1 MAKAKAKKDSFTPEE
16 EALIPEFF
24 DKYIKQQTEQ
34 ASLEDITKAVNII
47 WADMKQEPPEI
58 MVLDSPIACKKHC
71 PDLKEFASPY
81 WSIWFNSYA
90 AMYDFANTIG
100 LEMDQEKLEKFLLW
114 TRCCPFVLFK
124 DDFVYVSR
132 KPTTLEFNDAGQ
144 LHCDDGPAC
153 LYKDGWAIWSLNGV
167 AVTEQIVM
175 KPETLTLKQIK
186 EEENAEIKR
195 LMIERYGFEQYLAEV
210 DAKLLD
216 RHTNDIEGTKELL
229 YQAED
234 MKFLLC
240 ICPST
245 SKEFALEVK
254 DDIETCAEAQS
265 YLSSGLSSRIISA
278 S

>member
-1 MAKAKAKKDSFTPEE
+1 MAKAKKQSFTPEE

-24 DKYIKQQTEQ
+24 EKYLKQQTEQ
-34 ASLEDITKAVNII
+34 ASLEDITKAVNTI
-47 WADMKQEPPEI
+47 WADMGQAPPEI
-58 MVLDSPIACKKHC
+58 KVMDSPIACKKDC
-71 PDLKEFASPY
+71 PNLKDFASPY

-114 TRCCPFVLFK
+114 TRCCPFILFK

-132 KPTTLEFNDAGQ
+132 KPIKLGFNDAGQ

-153 LYKDGWAIWSLNGV
+153 LYADGWSIWSLNGV

-175 KPETLTLKQIK
+175 RPETLTLEQIK
-186 EEENAEIKR
+186 NEENEEVKR
-195 LMIERYGFEQYLAEV
+195 LMIERYGFELYLAQVNAE
-210 DAKLLD
+210 LID
-216 RHTNDIEGTKELL
+216 RRTNDIEGTRELL
-229 YQAED
+229 YKADGMQ
-234 MKFLLC
+234 FLLC

-245 SKEFALEVK
+245 AKEFCLEVENGIK
-254 DDIETCAEAQS
+254 TCAEAQK
-265 YLSSGLSSRIISA
+265 YLSSGLSDRIISA

>member
-1 MAKAKAKKDSFTPEE
+1 MAKAKKDSFTPEE
-16 EALIPEFF
+16 EALIPVFF

-34 ASLEDITKAVNII
+34 ASVEDITEAVNTI
-47 WADMKQEPPEI
+47 WADMGQKPPQIEI
-58 MVLDSPIACKKHC
+58 MDSPIACKKAC
-71 PDLKEFASPY
+71 PNLKEFASPY
-81 WSIWFNSYA
+81 WSIWFNSYS

-100 LEMDQEKLEKFLLW
+100 LEMDQEKLRKFLLW

-132 KPTTLEFNDAGQ
+132 KPISLKFNDAGQ
-144 LHCDDGPAC
+144 LSCEDGPAC
-153 LYKDGWAIWSLNGV
+153 EYADGWKIWSINGV

-175 KPETLTLKQIK
+175 HPETITGKQIK
-186 EEENAEIKR
+186 QEENAEVKR
-195 LMIERYGFEQYLAEV
+195 IMIERYGFESYFADV
-210 DAKLLD
+210 DAKLIH
-216 RHTNDIEGTKELL
+216 RRTNHIEGTKELL

-245 SKEFALEVK
+245 GKEFALEVK
-254 DDIETCAEAQS
+254 EDIKTCEEAQD
-265 YLSSGLSSRIISA
+265 YLSGGLSSRIISA